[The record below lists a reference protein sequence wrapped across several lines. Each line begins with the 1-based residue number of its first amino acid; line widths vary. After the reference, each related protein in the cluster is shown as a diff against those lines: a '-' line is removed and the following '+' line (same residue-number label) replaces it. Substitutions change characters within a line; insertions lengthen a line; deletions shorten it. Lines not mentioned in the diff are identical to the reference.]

1 MMMFEHKLL
10 RKSNLDL
17 YSYLKKIFIDLEIKK
32 GDIVY
37 VASDILKLII
47 LCKHKKIKFDQGI
60 IVNCLQ
66 NIIGNNGTLLFPT
79 YNWDFCNGKTFNIKK
94 TKSKCGHYQIML
106 LKDQILKEQNT
117 QYIHLQ

>member
-17 YSYLKKIFIDLEIKK
+17 YSYLKKIFIDLGINK

-66 NIIGNNGTLLFPT
+66 DIIGNNGTLLFLILSLPAKST
-79 YNWDFCNGKTFNIKK
+79 ICNCDVIKLSVPILFCVIVTIKIV
-94 TKSKCGHYQIML
+94 CAR
-106 LKDQILKEQNT
+106 DER
-117 QYIHLQ
+117 

>member
-1 MMMFEHKLL
+1 MFGSSKINGMNKKIKKLLHFNSMPPKMMMFEHKLL

-17 YSYLKKIFIDLEIKK
+17 YSYLKKIFIDLGIKK

-60 IVNCLQ
+60 IVNCLRYYWKQ
-66 NIIGNNGTLLFPT
+66 WNL
-79 YNWDFCNGKTFNIKK
+79 TFSN
-94 TKSKCGHYQIML
+94 L
-106 LKDQILKEQNT
+106 
-117 QYIHLQ
+117 